1 MSIWFWY
8 RLESKDWCF
17 RSRNG
22 LNVITTLS
30 RRVILCSKI
39 AFYFKNPRFNHNFP
53 EKRPA
58 SSASAIDMI
67 HPHIWTLALGQKLYV
82 LCPLTRCEGELRANS
97 LHRLYLTTT
106 AAVTSSIWKK
116 RISSPGDYMSYRGC
130 LLIYRLISQ
139 STVGHIWVATLV
151 ECWWWVGQGSKLIS
165 VDISTAMSN
174 DSRPR

>member
-8 RLESKDWCF
+8 RLQSKDWCF

-39 AFYFKNPRFNHNFP
+39 ACYFKNPRLNLNFP
-53 EKRPA
+53 EKKTSFLRFSNWYDTSSYLNISVRPK
-58 SSASAIDMI
+58 IICTM
-67 HPHIWTLALGQKLYV
+67 PV
-82 LCPLTRCEGELRANS
+82 TRCEGELSANS
-97 LHRLYLTTT
+97 LYRLYLTTT
-106 AAVTSSIWKK
+106 VTSSIWKK
-116 RISSPGDYMSYRGC
+116 RISSPGDHMSYGGC
-130 LLIYRLISQ
+130 LPIYRLISQ
-139 STVGHIWVATLV
+139 STVGHIWVATSV